1 MKIVIYICIVFFC
14 YSCIQNEQEDSDA
27 DFISHK
33 QIELVDKEI
42 DNRKD
47 VSYKVNDSYD
57 SYDSKGNYQLLFFS
71 DLQDNKEIIKDS
83 NLYSDENKAYDNIFF
98 GISPNEYKSLVNN
111 YMVKVGNKYYPISP
125 SFYDGKLYEISIPIP
140 GNDLSFILNI
150 LEKKF
155 GKTPYNKKMHE
166 HAMFTDFYS
175 DGYSWTTKTKKIVF
189 AHYPDPIYSIGISK
203 HQSLFHKN
211 PTIGYLTI
219 TNVLLS
225 EEKERTDI
233 ISEKLLEKDVEK
245 DVENM
250 SDKF

>member
-1 MKIVIYICIVFFC
+1 MKIVIYICIVCFC
-14 YSCIQNEQEDSDA
+14 YSCIQNKPEDTDA

-33 QIELVDKEI
+33 QIELFDKEM
-42 DNRKD
+42 DDRKD
-47 VSYKVNDSYD
+47 VSYKVNDMYD
-57 SYDSKGNYQLLFFS
+57 SYDSKGNQESSFFS
-71 DLQDNKEIIKDS
+71 DLQDNKEIIEDS
-83 NLYSDENKAYDNIFF
+83 NLYSEENKAYDNIFF
-98 GISPNEYKSLVNN
+98 GISPNEYKSLGNN

-125 SFYDGKLYEISIPIP
+125 SFYDGKLYKISITIP

-155 GKTPYNKKMHE
+155 GKTPYNKKLYE
-166 HAMFTDFYS
+166 HAMLTDFYI

-189 AHYPDPIYSIGISK
+189 SHSPDPIYSIGTLK
-203 HQSLFHKN
+203 DQSLFHKN

-219 TNVLLS
+219 INILLS

-233 ISEKLLEKDVEK
+233 ISEKRLEKEVQ
-245 DVENM
+245 NM